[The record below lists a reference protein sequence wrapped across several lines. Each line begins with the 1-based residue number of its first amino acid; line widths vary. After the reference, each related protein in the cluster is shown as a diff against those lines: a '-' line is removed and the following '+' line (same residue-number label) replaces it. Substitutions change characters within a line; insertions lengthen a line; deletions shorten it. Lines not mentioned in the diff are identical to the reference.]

1 MDVQFLLFNS
11 IFRRLNCFLS
21 EAHQST
27 VPSSVAL
34 DSKHGHR
41 LKLAGPTLQ
50 VLLMLCL

>member
-27 VPSSVAL
+27 VPCWANVASFT
-34 DSKHGHR
+34 DAMPVKITNNYYG
-41 LKLAGPTLQ
+41 
-50 VLLMLCL
+50 